1 MTTMLREGRQV
12 TFEQFLDERLRSLL
26 KLAMV
31 LCGSRPPAEDVV
43 QEVLLRAHQ
52 QWPRIAAMDSP
63 YGYVRVMVVN
73 EHLSWRRRTAR
84 VLPVA
89 EVDDGT
95 HPDHAESLAGR
106 DDLLRRL
113 GTLPPQQRA
122 AVTLRYYADLDD
134 AEIAAALDCAPG
146 TVRSHIS
153 RGLATLRVA
162 LTTAEAEDA
171 R

>member
-1 MTTMLREGRQV
+1 MLREGQQV

-52 QWPRIAAMDSP
+52 QWSRIAAMDSP
-63 YGYVRVMVVN
+63 YGYVRAMVVN
-73 EHLSWRRRTAR
+73 EHLSWRRRNAR
-84 VLPVA
+84 TVTVA
-89 EVDDGT
+89 DVDTGSG
-95 HPDHAESLAGR
+95 PDHADTVAGR

-113 GTLPPQQRA
+113 ETLPPQQRA
-122 AVTLRYYADLDD
+122 AIALRYFDDLPDD
-134 AEIAAALDCAPG
+134 AIAEALQCSRG

-153 RGLATLRVA
+153 RGLATLRVD
-162 LTTAEAEDA
+162 LSTGPEDV